1 MQMTSTLTILA
12 DSIAGKHFEIT
23 LEKTADDTAQIR
35 LETWHSNKDYKRDAA
50 STDDVVALFDIRYDK
65 RRRMVFK
72 ADLMGSCPT
81 VTCSFIDAGAET
93 PPIVQVVIGGTF
105 AGFGDGTKDY
115 KLDKSS
121 YDELKAF
128 ILAAGFPVP
137 N

>member
-1 MQMTSTLTILA
+1 MTSTLTILA

-23 LEKTADDTAQIR
+23 LEKTADDKGEIR
-35 LETWHSNKDYKRDAA
+35 LETWHSNKDFKRDEA
-50 STDDVVALFDIRYDK
+50 STDDTVVLFDIRYDK

-72 ADLMGSCPT
+72 ADLMGSFPT
-81 VTCSFIDAGAET
+81 ITCSFVDAGAET
-93 PPIVQVVIGGTF
+93 PPYVQIVIGGTF
-105 AGFGDGTKDY
+105 AGLGDGTKDY

-137 N
+137 S